1 MAAYI
6 AKRIVFI
13 ALVLVAVSMLVFAIT
28 TLLPANVAYL
38 ILGPFAPPEQVR
50 ALELKLGLT
59 DPVWQ
64 QYLRWAG
71 GFLSGDLGE
80 STLMNRP
87 IAPILMEALS
97 RSLVLTSVSFVLI
110 AVIGVGLGVIAALRH
125 GRALDHG
132 VSIATYLG
140 IAVPEFFWAILVIL
154 IFAAWL
160 GWLPASGYEPSPRRP
175 ARLGETPRRADLTLV
190 FGLIAHVSRMTR
202 SCMIEVMESRYVPPP
217 APRACRS
224 GSCVLRHALPNALLP
239 TITVL
244 AVDLGLLIGG
254 IVVVETVFAYPGLG
268 RLLVFAIE
276 NHDLPTDAGG
286 DAGGRRRSMPLA
298 NLVADLLYAAAEP
311 ADPVGA
317 APRLERGVH
326 AAQGGC
332 RLAAHGRV
340 RGPR

>member
-6 AKRIVFI
+6 ARRIVLI

-71 GFLSGDLGE
+71 RFLAGDLGE

-87 IAPILMEALS
+87 IAPLLWDALS

-110 AVIGVGLGVIAALRH
+110 AVIGIGLGVLAALRH
-125 GRALDHG
+125 GRPLDHG

-140 IAVPEFFWAILVIL
+140 IAVPEFFWAIVVIVV
-154 IFAAWL
+154 FAAWL
-160 GWLPASGYEPSPRRP
+160 GWLPASGYEPLAAGVAVWAKHLIAP
-175 ARLGETPRRADLTLV
+175 TITLV
-190 FGLIAHVSRMTR
+190 FGHLAHVSRLTR
-202 SCMIEVMESRYVPPP
+202 SSMIEVMQSPYVT
-217 APRACRS
+217 AARAKGLPERVV
-224 GSCVLRHALPNALLP
+224 VLRHALRNALLP

-244 AVDLGLLIGG
+244 ALDFGRLMGG
-254 IVVVETVFAYPGLG
+254 IVVVETIFAYPGLG
-268 RLLVFAIE
+268 RLVVFSIQNRDIPTLQASILVVAAIY
-276 NHDLPTDAGG
+276 AF
-286 DAGGRRRSMPLA
+286 A
-298 NLVADLLYAAAEP
+298 NLVADLLYALLNP
-311 ADPVGA
+311 KI
-317 APRLERGVH
+317 RF
-326 AAQGGC
+326 
-332 RLAAHGRV
+332 GRNV
-340 RGPR
+340 A